1 MENIAL
7 WKRALADFS
16 GVFLLASIGL
26 MAVATAI
33 TTGTVTL
40 YGLFDLSIVFA
51 LAIMAIARKPNYCET
66 CCRVHRKRRVRLSKA
81 TRVNVTATRCR
92 VL

>member
-7 WKRALADFS
+7 WKRALAEFT

-66 CCRVHRKRRVRLSKA
+66 CCMRA
-81 TRVNVTATRCR
+81 QYCPVNVS
-92 VL
+92 

>member
-7 WKRALADFS
+7 WKRALAEFT

-66 CCRVHRKRRVRLSKA
+66 CCRPALARPPAS
-81 TRVNVTATRCR
+81 
-92 VL
+92 